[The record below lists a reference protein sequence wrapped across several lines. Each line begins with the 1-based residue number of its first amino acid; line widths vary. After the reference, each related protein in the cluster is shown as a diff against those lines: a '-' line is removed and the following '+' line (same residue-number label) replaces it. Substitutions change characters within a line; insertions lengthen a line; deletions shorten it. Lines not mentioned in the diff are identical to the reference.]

1 MYSTYTCTLRYK
13 HFKKYFLLTNLSIL
27 SVTDLKLKSKSKKLT
42 KCLKVAIIKNLI
54 KFFKLINKFQT
65 KVIIF
70 LFKS

>member
-1 MYSTYTCTLRYK
+1 MLRLIL
-13 HFKKYFLLTNLSIL
+13 FKKYFLLLSIL